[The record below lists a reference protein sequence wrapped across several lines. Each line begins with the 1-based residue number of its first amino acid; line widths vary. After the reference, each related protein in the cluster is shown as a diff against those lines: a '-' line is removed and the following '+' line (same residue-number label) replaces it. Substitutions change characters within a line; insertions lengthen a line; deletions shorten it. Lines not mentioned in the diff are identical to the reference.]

1 MIYRSGK
8 LMKTRTMNFM
18 PLLITIPSIVMGVA
32 AMYYSKVPTSIWAQ
46 NVAYLVIAGLISYFV
61 VLSKPKVRESQFYIV
76 SILISILF
84 ILLTFISA
92 GMEGVHRWV
101 SIGIIRFNV
110 SMIVLPI
117 IIISTWRLLQVNQL
131 WAAIIT
137 TLAVS
142 ILMLVQPDASQ
153 LTGFAIPMMVMLYNK
168 ADKKLLRLFILGIL
182 AVLII
187 LSWVFLDNLPAAAYV
202 EEIVGLLGN
211 MGLIWL
217 VLGVISLVILPV
229 PFILFPP
236 KDLKLPSICLGLY
249 FIIILVS
256 TLFGNFPVPLMGYG
270 ISPIIGYFISITWYV
285 RKKHLHYKDV
295 PVK

>member
-8 LMKTRTMNFM
+8 LVKARTINFI
-18 PLLITIPSIVMGVA
+18 PLLTTIPSIAIGAA
-32 AMYYSKVPTSIWAQ
+32 AMYYNKVPTSIWGQ
-46 NVAYLVIAGLISYFV
+46 NIAYLVIAGLISYFV
-61 VLSKPKVRESQFYIV
+61 VLSKPKVRGSKFYNI
-76 SILISILF
+76 SILISIIF

-110 SMIVLPI
+110 SMIVLPT
-117 IIISTWRLLQVNQL
+117 IIISTWKLLEANQL
-131 WAAIIT
+131 WTAVIT
-137 TLAVS
+137 TIAVS

-168 ADKKLLRLFILGIL
+168 ADKKLLRSFILGIL
-182 AVLII
+182 AVLSI
-187 LSWVFLDNLPAAAYV
+187 LSWVFLDNLPAVAYV

-211 MGLIWL
+211 MGLLWL

-236 KDLKLPSICLGLY
+236 KNLKLPSICLGLY
-249 FIIILVS
+249 FIIILIS

-270 ISPIIGYFISITWYV
+270 ISPIIGYFISITWYARAKV
-285 RKKHLHYKDV
+285 NS
-295 PVK
+295 

>member
-1 MIYRSGK
+1 
-8 LMKTRTMNFM
+8 MKARTINFI
-18 PLLITIPSIVMGVA
+18 PLLISIPSVVMGAA
-32 AMYYSKVPTSIWAQ
+32 AMYYNKVPTSIWAQ
-46 NVAYLVIAGLISYFV
+46 NVAYFVIAGLISYFV
-61 VLSKPKVRESQFYIV
+61 ILSKPKVRGTRFYNISIV
-76 SILISILF
+76 ISILF

-101 SIGIIRFNV
+101 SIGIISFNV

-117 IIISTWRLLQVNQL
+117 IIISTWRLLEANQL
-131 WAAIIT
+131 WTAVIT

-142 ILMLVQPDASQ
+142 ILMFAQPDASQ

-187 LSWVFLDNLPAAAYV
+187 LSWVFLDNLPAVAYV
-202 EEIVGLLGN
+202 EEIVGLLAS
-211 MGLIWL
+211 MGLLWL
-217 VLGVISLVILPV
+217 VLGIISLVILPV

-236 KDLKLPSICLGLY
+236 KNLKLPSICLGLY
-249 FIIILVS
+249 FIIILIS

-270 ISPIIGYFISITWYV
+270 ISPIIGYFVSITWYA
-285 RKKHLHYKDV
+285 RAKSI
-295 PVK
+295 

>member
-8 LMKTRTMNFM
+8 LMKARTINFI
-18 PLLITIPSIVMGVA
+18 PLLTTIPSIAIGAA
-32 AMYYSKVPTSIWAQ
+32 AMYYNKVPTSIWAQ
-46 NVAYLVIAGLISYFV
+46 NAAYMAIAGLISYFV
-61 VLSKPKVRESQFYIV
+61 VLSKPKVRGSKFNNI

-84 ILLTFISA
+84 ILLTFIST

-117 IIISTWRLLQVNQL
+117 IIISTWRLLEANQL
-131 WAAIIT
+131 WTAVIT

-142 ILMLVQPDASQ
+142 ILILIQPDASQ

-168 ADKKLLRLFILGIL
+168 ADRKLLRLFILGVL
-182 AVLII
+182 AVLSI
-187 LSWVFLDNLPAAAYV
+187 LSWVFLDNLPAVAYV

-211 MGLIWL
+211 MGLSWL

-236 KDLKLPSICLGLY
+236 KNLILPSICLGLY
-249 FIIILVS
+249 FTIILIS

-270 ISPIIGYFISITWYV
+270 ISPIIGYFISITWYA
-285 RKKHLHYKDV
+285 RKKHLH
-295 PVK
+295 

>member
-1 MIYRSGK
+1 MIYRSGR
-8 LMKTRTMNFM
+8 LMKARTRNFI
-18 PLLITIPSIVMGVA
+18 PLLITIPSVVIGAA
-32 AMYYSKVPTSIWAQ
+32 AMYYNKVPTSIWAQ
-46 NVAYLVIAGLISYFV
+46 NVAYLLIAGLISYFA
-61 VLSKPKVRESQFYIV
+61 VLSKPKARGSKYYN
-76 SILISILF
+76 ISIIISIIL

-117 IIISTWRLLQVNQL
+117 IIISTWRLLEANQL
-131 WAAIIT
+131 WAAVIT

-168 ADKKLLRLFILGIL
+168 VDKKLLRLFILGVL

-187 LSWVFLDNLPAAAYV
+187 LSWVFLDNLPAVAYV
-202 EEIVGLLGN
+202 EGIVGLLGN
-211 MGLIWL
+211 IGLLWS
-217 VLGVISLVILPV
+217 VLGVITLIILPV

-236 KDLKLPSICLGLY
+236 KNLILPSICLGLY
-249 FIIILVS
+249 FILILIS

-270 ISPIIGYFISITWYV
+270 ISPIIGYFISITWYARAKV
-285 RKKHLHYKDV
+285 NS
-295 PVK
+295 

>member
-8 LMKTRTMNFM
+8 LMKARTRNFI
-18 PLLITIPSIVMGVA
+18 PLLITMPSIVMGAA
-32 AMYYSKVPTSIWAQ
+32 AMYYNKIPTSIWAQ

-61 VLSKPKVRESQFYIV
+61 VLSKPKVIGSQYYNI
-76 SILISILF
+76 SILISISLL
-84 ILLTFISA
+84 LLTFISA

-101 SIGIIRFNV
+101 SIGMIRFNV

-117 IIISTWRLLQVNQL
+117 VVISTWRLLEANQL
-131 WAAIIT
+131 WAAVITIIT
-137 TLAVS
+137 VS

-168 ADKKLLRLFILGIL
+168 TDKKLLRLFILGIL

-187 LSWVFLDNLPAAAYV
+187 LSWMFLDNLPAVAYV

-211 MGLIWL
+211 MGLLWL

-236 KDLKLPSICLGLY
+236 KNLILPSICLGLY
-249 FIIILVS
+249 FIIILIS

-270 ISPIIGYFISITWYV
+270 ISPIIGYFISITWYA
-285 RKKHLHYKDV
+285 RKKHQH
-295 PVK
+295 

>member
-8 LMKTRTMNFM
+8 LMKARTMNFM
-18 PLLITIPSIVMGVA
+18 PLLITIPSIVMGVV

-84 ILLTFISA
+84 ILLTFLSE

-117 IIISTWRLLQVNQL
+117 IIISTWRLLEANQL
-131 WAAIIT
+131 WAAVITIIT
-137 TLAVS
+137 VS
-142 ILMLVQPDASQ
+142 ILLLVQPDASQ

-168 ADKKLLRLFILGIL
+168 SDKKLLRLFILGIL

-187 LSWVFLDNLPAAAYV
+187 LSWVFLDNLPAVAYV

-285 RKKHLHYKDV
+285 RKKHLH
-295 PVK
+295 